1 MIKRLITEKFVT
13 RSVTF
18 FPSDSE
24 RLFKTLFLIKHLLET
39 ITLQGYFSG

>member
-18 FPSDSE
+18 FPLDSE
-24 RLFKTLFLIKHLLET
+24 TLKTLFLIKHLLET
-39 ITLQGYFSG
+39 VTLRGYFSG